1 MLITGGTK
9 PVTETMQT
17 VRVTTATSSWE
28 AIAKIVATNL
38 LQLFC
43 CCETGLGRLIRPTVF
58 CCRMNGD
65 RLDRQD
71 INIELLIKE
80 RDEYQREAAASN
92 AELFSVLK
100 KQEYRSA
107 DELALVRFN

>member
-1 MLITGGTK
+1 MT
-9 PVTETMQT
+9 
-17 VRVTTATSSWE
+17 
-28 AIAKIVATNL
+28 
-38 LQLFC
+38 
-43 CCETGLGRLIRPTVF
+43 
-58 CCRMNGD
+58 GD
-65 RLDRQD
+65 RLFDRQD

-107 DELALVRFN
+107 DELALVGFEV

>member
-1 MLITGGTK
+1 MT
-9 PVTETMQT
+9 
-17 VRVTTATSSWE
+17 
-28 AIAKIVATNL
+28 
-38 LQLFC
+38 
-43 CCETGLGRLIRPTVF
+43 
-58 CCRMNGD
+58 GD
-65 RLDRQD
+65 RLFDRQD

-107 DELALVRFN
+107 DELALVGFEF

>member
-1 MLITGGTK
+1 M
-9 PVTETMQT
+9 
-17 VRVTTATSSWE
+17 A
-28 AIAKIVATNL
+28 
-38 LQLFC
+38 
-43 CCETGLGRLIRPTVF
+43 
-58 CCRMNGD
+58 GD
-65 RLDRQD
+65 RLYDRQD

-107 DELALVRFN
+107 DELALVWQLDVIFFWSLYRCLQLIFWVWFCRMQWRGCS